1 MDLPKLE
8 ELEVLADILPTFLR
22 KNERVLL
29 CFPGKE
35 EPVGEVAARSVE
47 RFGGIPVFWGEDL
60 LWKTLLRK
68 GFQERCS
75 TIIGP
80 PSIIL
85 GLSKL
90 AARAATPLYIRNA
103 VILGD
108 TPDEWLCGS
117 IRNGLDCAIRGWIPG
132 EKRAPSCDDG
142 TEALLHELRRW
153 TTILDMKLEH
163 MGAGLSLELVTFPG
177 EKLPKL
183 PSFARLV
190 VKDWDGERDVPF
202 DIPFR
207 WKTGIFSCKNH

>member
-103 VILGD
+103 VVLGD
-108 TPDEWLCGS
+108 LPDAWMTKS
-117 IRNGLDCAIRGWIPG
+117 IQDSLDCVIRCWIPG
-132 EKRAPSCDDG
+132 RGERRTDDEKVCQLKR
-142 TEALLHELRRW
+142 ELRRW
-153 TTILDMKLEH
+153 TTILDFKIENL
-163 MGAGLSLELVTFPG
+163 GPGLSLELITFPG
-177 EKLPKL
+177 EKLPKF
-183 PSFARLV
+183 PSFGRMV
-190 VKDWDGERDVPF
+190 VRDWNSDEDVPF
-202 DIPFR
+202 DIPLQ
-207 WKTGIFSCKNH
+207 WKTGIFSSKNH